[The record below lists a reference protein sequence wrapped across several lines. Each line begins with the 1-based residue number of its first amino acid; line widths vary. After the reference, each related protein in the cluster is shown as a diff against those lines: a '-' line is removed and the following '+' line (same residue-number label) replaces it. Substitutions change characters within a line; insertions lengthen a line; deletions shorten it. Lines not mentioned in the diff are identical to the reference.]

1 MQKPEIPTR
10 WGLVVEGDEIY
21 SDRTNRWYEVTGS
34 VAIKGTD
41 RVKIFARGVPK
52 AFERNASDPVT
63 VRRGP
68 TGAAVDVF
76 QLVFSAQ
83 TMPETR

>member
-1 MQKPEIPTR
+1 MSKPEIPTR
-10 WGLVVEGDEIY
+10 WGLVVESDEIY
-21 SDRTNRWYEVTGS
+21 SDKTGRWYEVTGS
-34 VAIKGTD
+34 CSIKGTD
-41 RVKIFARGVPK
+41 KVKIFARGVPK
-52 AFERNASDPVT
+52 AFERKAHDPVT

-68 TGAAVDVF
+68 TGQAVDVL